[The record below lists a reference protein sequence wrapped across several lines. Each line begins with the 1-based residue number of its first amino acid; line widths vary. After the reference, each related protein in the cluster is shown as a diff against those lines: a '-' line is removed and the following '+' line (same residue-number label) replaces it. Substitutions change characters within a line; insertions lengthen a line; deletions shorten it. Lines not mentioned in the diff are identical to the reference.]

1 MRVQMTIIVRDEE
14 CRDIPCEET
23 DRGQYHKRK
32 AKPWRKKVIYRNDY
46 SEGWRDEECGEMNL
60 ARRQTEAAAAAADWR
75 QTKLQVVDRTHFID
89 RLL

>member
-1 MRVQMTIIVRDEE
+1 MTIIV
-14 CRDIPCEET
+14 
-23 DRGQYHKRK
+23 
-32 AKPWRKKVIYRNDY
+32 
-46 SEGWRDEECGEMNL
+46 RDEECGEMNL

>member
-1 MRVQMTIIVRDEE
+1 MRRDE
-14 CRDIPCEET
+14 PCEET
-23 DRGQYHKRK
+23 DRGQYNKRK

-46 SEGWRDEECGEMNL
+46 SERWRDEECGEMNL

>member
-1 MRVQMTIIVRDEE
+1 MNLKGRILRVRMTLVRDE
-14 CRDIPCEET
+14 RA
-23 DRGQYHKRK
+23 RG
-32 AKPWRKKVIYRNDY
+32 
-46 SEGWRDEECGEMNL
+46 DEKCGEMNL